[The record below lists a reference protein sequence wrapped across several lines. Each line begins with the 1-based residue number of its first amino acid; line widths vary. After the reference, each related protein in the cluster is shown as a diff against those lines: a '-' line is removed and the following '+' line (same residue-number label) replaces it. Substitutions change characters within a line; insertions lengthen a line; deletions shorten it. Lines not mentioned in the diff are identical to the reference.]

1 DRRALADPRRSF
13 TDTPPPISAPI
24 ITYVHEFAYRTSAGG
39 STSTGGAGG
48 TWASSAGA
56 LGEDVMSDD
65 VLSNAASWDVVSL
78 ARSLAIPLGGVSMGV
93 LSVAVPLGGASREVL
108 LSVAVPPDK
117 AAMEVA
123 SMEVAALE

>member
-1 DRRALADPRRSF
+1 
-13 TDTPPPISAPI
+13 
-24 ITYVHEFAYRTSAGG
+24 VHEFAYRTSAGG

-78 ARSLAIPLGGVSMGV
+78 ARSLAIPLGGASMGVLSVAVQLGGASMGV
-93 LSVAVPLGGASREVL
+93 LSVAVPLGRASREVL

-117 AAMEVA
+117 A
-123 SMEVAALE
+123 SME